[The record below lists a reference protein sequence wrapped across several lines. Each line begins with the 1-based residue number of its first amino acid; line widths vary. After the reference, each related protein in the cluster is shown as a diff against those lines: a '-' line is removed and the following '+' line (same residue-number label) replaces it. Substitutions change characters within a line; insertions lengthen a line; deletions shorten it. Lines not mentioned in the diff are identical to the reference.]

1 RGKIGRS
8 GARDR
13 CSHTNLTIHAEF
25 RSGSRDIDNPPFFAS
40 RSEKNIGRSPVLKR
54 AGFLHKPLPQSD
66 LPVGIDSGKRLSKF
80 TTLEGEGLSC
90 GGVDGS
96 SLPWAQV
103 NPNTSRGLG
112 FRVISIPD
120 YRLNIALTVARNE
133 KSDDVLLADG
143 HQNRLVRSDR
153 ARFLDHFIG
162 ERGRSARTI
171 KAQAAAIF
179 TEVRESGNIAG
190 SPFGCS
196 NHYLSLERSLAS
208 RSNSRCGF
216 CHMPTKKLRVQSMS
230 YWSRHDKGHATEGS
244 PALRSLPAH
253 SQSKLGDADALVASG
268 VISFITGIECPL

>member
-66 LPVGIDSGKRLSKF
+66 LPVGIDSEKRLSKF
-80 TTLEGEGLSC
+80 TILEGEGLSC

-96 SLPWAQV
+96 SLPWVQA

-112 FRVISIPD
+112 FRAISIPD
-120 YRLNIALTVARNE
+120 SRLNIALTVARNE

-143 HQNRLVRSDR
+143 HQNRLVRAAR
-153 ARFLDHFIG
+153 PRFLDHFIG
-162 ERGRSARTI
+162 DAARTI
-171 KAQAAAIF
+171 KAPAAAIF
-179 TEVRESGNIAG
+179 TQVRESGNIAG

-196 NHYLSLERSLAS
+196 NHCLSLERSLAS

-216 CHMPTKKLRVQSMS
+216 CQMPNKKLCVQSMS
-230 YWSRHDKGHATEGS
+230 YWSRHGKGHATEGS
-244 PALRSLPAH
+244 PALGSLPVVGRPIRNRSLEMPMPLWH
-253 SQSKLGDADALVASG
+253 RAS
-268 VISFITGIECPL
+268 FPLLRG